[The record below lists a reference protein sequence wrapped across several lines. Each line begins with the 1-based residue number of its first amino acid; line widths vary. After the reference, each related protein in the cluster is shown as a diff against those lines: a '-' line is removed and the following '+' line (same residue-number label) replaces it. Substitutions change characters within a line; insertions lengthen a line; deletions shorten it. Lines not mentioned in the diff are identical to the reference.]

1 MTTVLEL
8 AGQDQS
14 GLLADVTHL
23 LTTNGCDVRSA
34 AVRGFLTRSIVCSI
48 DINAYL
54 PLSYRRI
61 GIRALYHKGSG
72 LMCPFQG
79 HQLCMP
85 IQVWT
90 FKNRV
95 AFVLSVTDR
104 GEPVRDGIKLQRLQQ
119 LLCSMMDQ
127 QGNGIVNIK
136 TVCTGFDHPSTA
148 LVTASLPQNKKID
161 TT

>member
-34 AVRGFLTRSIVCSI
+34 AVRGSVTCAIVGYI
-48 DINAYL
+48 DIHACL
-54 PLSYRRI
+54 PFSYRRI
-61 GIRALYHKGSG
+61 GVPALYHKGSG
-72 LMCPFQG
+72 PRCLFQG
-79 HQLCMP
+79 HQVCTP

-136 TVCTGFDHPSTA
+136 TVCTGFDYPSTA
-148 LVTASLPQNKKID
+148 LLTPCLPQIKDID